1 MSEVIAS
8 MAWGARNLI
17 STQIHTI
24 GPDVALVEVVRAP
37 PLERVAA
44 ALRAAP
50 LAAEAVLGDVARL
63 EEVVQREG
71 EVARDAVA
79 EDRLG
84 RGRLARTKCRALAL
98 LC

>member
-1 MSEVIAS
+1 

-17 STQIHTI
+17 STQIQTI

-44 ALRAAP
+44 SLRAAP
-50 LAAEAVLGDVARL
+50 LPSEAVLGDLARL

-71 EVARDAVA
+71 EVARNTCA
-79 EDRLG
+79 EIKILRH
-84 RGRLARTKCRALAL
+84 AS
-98 LC
+98 